1 MLKTNQVPFQKG
13 YDENIAKYKYIS
25 KIIKKGHT
33 EGNLGFISVLQD
45 CVGSLNKALEQRM
58 DSTLLDGR

>member
-1 MLKTNQVPFQKG
+1 MFESIMLKTNQVPFQKG

-33 EGNLGFISVLQD
+33 EGNLGFIWIF
-45 CVGSLNKALEQRM
+45 VGLCRAS
-58 DSTLLDGR
+58 

>member
-1 MLKTNQVPFQKG
+1 MFESIMLKINQVPFQKG

-33 EGNLGFISVLQD
+33 EGNLGFIWVF
-45 CVGSLNKALEQRM
+45 VGLCRAS
-58 DSTLLDGR
+58 